1 MDWRRL
7 VLLPPPTSPPPSPPT
22 PGFTTITTFIVH
34 LLLLRLRRL
43 SPSRSHSLYRGLSF
57 SSSSPASVNHSVSL
71 SRLLAAFTRSLLGH
85 DRECGVLVSLPP
97 PPSSPPPPLPV
108 ARLSLSLLCMR
119 FLRAIRVARLGSTWE
134 IFGSY
139 YAIRSPI
146 EVRYLVN

>member
-7 VLLPPPTSPPPSPPT
+7 VLLPPPTSPPPPPPPT
-22 PGFTTITTFIVH
+22 PGFTTITSFIVH

-43 SPSRSHSLYRGLSF
+43 SPSRSRSLYRGLSF
-57 SSSSPASVNHSVSL
+57 SSSSPASVNRSVSL

-119 FLRAIRVARLGSTWE
+119 FLRAVRDYRVARLGST
-134 IFGSY
+134 
-139 YAIRSPI
+139 
-146 EVRYLVN
+146 